1 MRYKCIII
9 VMNFVH
15 SNNLFVS
22 FTHSAAEEAMA
33 SYAMSTEFLRQ
44 NSDQFSTEDFAALQA
59 AMAEEDPGANV
70 DNEEE
75 GNDDDSLVESQEL
88 SYDALLR
95 LGEQIGD
102 VKEERWALIASEKI
116 RQLPTLL
123 WTLSMAVGK
132 EENHTL
138 VKCQVCQFPYENG
151 EELRNLPI
159 CGHYFH
165 RECVDSWLQTKNT
178 CALCRKAIC

>member
-1 MRYKCIII
+1 
-9 VMNFVH
+9 
-15 SNNLFVS
+15 
-22 FTHSAAEEAMA
+22 MA

-44 NSDQFSTEDFAALQA
+44 NSDQFSSEDFAALQA
-59 AMAEEDPGANV
+59 AMAEEDPGESG
-70 DNEEE
+70 DNETEE
-75 GNDDDSLVESQEL
+75 VNDDEYDDSGESQEL

-102 VKEERWALIASEKI
+102 VKEERWALIAHEKI

-123 WTLSMAVGK
+123 WKSFMAVGK

-138 VKCQVCQFPYENG
+138 VKCQVCQFPYEDG